1 MLIGNVTSSVV
12 FDKSVLEISLID
24 APKSNESNVVV
35 LIISVFSPKIKDLS
49 SLERDNI
56 PTRASSEN
64 SLDCINSVFEIIG
77 YISLGAIK
85 SLFRNG

>member
-35 LIISVFSPKIKDLS
+35 LIISVFSPKLK
-49 SLERDNI
+49 
-56 PTRASSEN
+56 T
-64 SLDCINSVFEIIG
+64 
-77 YISLGAIK
+77 
-85 SLFRNG
+85 